1 MRAGLPPRGVVVAA
15 LLLPLVGLACRDG
28 AGPGASLAPSR
39 LELQF
44 GDSLIELGT
53 SRAVFSLVRAADGSA
68 IYDVLLRW
76 RSDDPRVAVVGDRGV
91 VRATGLGR
99 TVVRAEVY
107 RDTAAGSPA
116 LVTAAIT
123 VRVLPRTVR
132 RVILDRDTVTIAREG
147 TVTLV
152 ATPEADD
159 RTPLPERPVTWT
171 SLAPAVAAV
180 AGDGTVTGL
189 ATGAARIV
197 AASAGFA
204 DTAVVAV
211 SSLVG
216 GVDVITI
223 APLPDTLLPGS
234 RWGFAATVRRADG
247 TILSDRPVSWTV
259 RTLRGLDVAQ
269 LVARDT
275 LLAARR
281 GVLEL
286 GASSEGRRATRLLV
300 VDEAFDRTVAPV
312 ILQPYDLPGQQF
324 DDSVRVLATSNTAV
338 PLDRFELFLDFRP
351 VPVRETVLPGLRGQ
365 QAWETMID
373 LSAWDFGPLRLEA
386 IGTDSRGRRGIV
398 ALSFLR
404 IPAEPKGGPLP
415 GGGRR

>member
-1 MRAGLPPRGVVVAA
+1 MRHGLPPRGVVVAA

-53 SRAVFSLVRAADGSA
+53 SRAVFSLVRAADGST

-76 RSDDPRVAVVGDRGV
+76 RSDDTRVAVVGDRGV

-99 TVVRAEVY
+99 TVVRADVY
-107 RDTAAGSPA
+107 RDTATSATP
-116 LVTAAIT
+116 LVTAAIV

-132 RVILDRDTVTIAREG
+132 RVVLDRDTVTIAREG
-147 TVTLV
+147 TVTFA

-171 SLAPAVAAV
+171 SLAPAIAV
-180 AGDGTVTGL
+180 VSSDGTVTGL
-189 ATGAARIV
+189 AAGLAPIV

-204 DTAVVAV
+204 DTALVTV

-216 GVDVITI
+216 GVDAITI
-223 APLPDTLLPGS
+223 APLPDTVMPGS
-234 RWGFAATVRRADG
+234 RWAYSAAVRRADG
-247 TILSDRPVSWTV
+247 SLLADRPVSWSV
-259 RTLRGLDVAQ
+259 RTVRGLDVGQ

-286 GASSEGRRATRLLV
+286 AASSEGRRVTRLLV

-324 DDSVRVLATSNTAV
+324 DDTVRVLVTSNTATE
-338 PLDRFELFLDFRP
+338 LDRLELFLDFRP
-351 VPVRETVLPGLRGQ
+351 VPTRETALPGLRGQ
-365 QAWETMID
+365 RAWETTIK

-386 IGTDSRGRRGIV
+386 IGTDARGRRGIV
-398 ALSFLR
+398 ALLFLR

>member
-171 SLAPAVAAV
+171 SLA
-180 AGDGTVTGL
+180 
-189 ATGAARIV
+189 
-197 AASAGFA
+197 
-204 DTAVVAV
+204 
-211 SSLVG
+211 
-216 GVDVITI
+216 
-223 APLPDTLLPGS
+223 
-234 RWGFAATVRRADG
+234 
-247 TILSDRPVSWTV
+247 
-259 RTLRGLDVAQ
+259 
-269 LVARDT
+269 
-275 LLAARR
+275 
-281 GVLEL
+281 
-286 GASSEGRRATRLLV
+286 
-300 VDEAFDRTVAPV
+300 
-312 ILQPYDLPGQQF
+312 
-324 DDSVRVLATSNTAV
+324 
-338 PLDRFELFLDFRP
+338 
-351 VPVRETVLPGLRGQ
+351 
-365 QAWETMID
+365 
-373 LSAWDFGPLRLEA
+373 
-386 IGTDSRGRRGIV
+386 
-398 ALSFLR
+398 
-404 IPAEPKGGPLP
+404 
-415 GGGRR
+415 